1 MVKGFFVAALAGQG
15 VVDVGQRYGLGTDGD
30 VVALQPVGLAA
41 AVVALVVPAADLAR
55 GLDQRRVLLERQ
67 LV

>member
-30 VVALQPVGLAA
+30 VVALQPVGVAA
-41 AVVALVVPAADLAR
+41 AVVALVC
-55 GLDQRRVLLERQ
+55 QWQ
-67 LV
+67 I